1 MVPLWC
7 LTSYWCHG
15 ILQQKLAKK
24 DGGSIDRQNDIE
36 LLWNFYLEYKKRRR
50 VDDMQREQEI
60 MRVSGTFS
68 TEYVFLFGY
77 NCGIICCINNKGRLI
92 FCDLSFGHH
101 ILHVV
106 SR

>member
-1 MVPLWC
+1 M
-7 LTSYWCHG
+7 CHG

-36 LLWNFYLEYKKRRR
+36 VLWNFYLEYKKRRR

-60 MRVSGTFS
+60 MRESGTFS
-68 TEYVFLFGY
+68 TEYVFLSGY
-77 NCGIICCINNKGRLI
+77 NCGIICFIKHQGRLI
-92 FCDLSFGHH
+92 FCDLSFGQL

-106 SR
+106 LP